1 MGWECVAHG
10 AHTATENAP
19 AFPAEVRIYS
29 QLEAWPTCK
38 EQALFDLHVRG
49 TCVLRVLGILM
60 DDKQLQLLSWRS
72 LTIEKFHLCCCAMR
86 VSHLRV

>member
-10 AHTATENAP
+10 APTATENAP

-29 QLEAWPTCK
+29 QLEAWPTSK
-38 EQALFDLHVRG
+38 EQALFSLHVRE
-49 TCVLRVLGILM
+49 TCALRALEVLMG
-60 DDKQLQLLSWRS
+60 DKQLQLLSWRN
-72 LTIEKFHLCCCAMR
+72 CCCTMR